1 MGDSR
6 LIYGALLMRSIGIIT
21 FVLSVLFAGVVT
33 WLNLSWKTIKQFT
46 NETSQS
52 RIDYYLSD
60 FELISTDES
69 GNISYQLTGDHLI
82 HKQASGNSE
91 IYRPSIQSRSSGKQ
105 QLTIHSEKAI
115 QTGKGGNIALTGK
128 VQVKQIETND
138 SPSFTLLTQNL
149 TYNPVEQ
156 KISSQA
162 KSDFI
167 SAQGTMSGVGF
178 ETKLNDQELRILSN
192 VQAEFRPSQ

>member
-1 MGDSR
+1 
-6 LIYGALLMRSIGIIT
+6 MRSIGIIA
-21 FVLSVLFAGVVT
+21 FVLSVLFAGMVT

-46 NETSQS
+46 NETSKS

-60 FELISTDES
+60 FTLINTDAA
-69 GNISYQLTGDHLI
+69 GNASYQLTGDHLI
-82 HKQASGNSE
+82 HKQASGDSV
-91 IYRPSIQSRSSGKQ
+91 IYRPFIQKKSGDKQ
-105 QLTIHSEKAI
+105 QLTIRSEKAI
-115 QTGKGGNIALTGK
+115 QTGKDGNITLTGEVK
-128 VQVKQIETND
+128 VQQVETED
-138 SPSFTLLTQNL
+138 SPSFTLLTTNL

-167 SAQGTMSGVGF
+167 SAQGTMSGIGF

-192 VQAEFRPSQ
+192 VQAEFKPSQ

>member
-1 MGDSR
+1 
-6 LIYGALLMRSIGIIT
+6 MRSLGIVA
-21 FVLSVLFAGVVT
+21 FVSSVLFAVAIT

-60 FELISTDES
+60 FTLIDTNQAGE
-69 GNISYQLTGDHLI
+69 ISYQLNAEHLI
-82 HKQASGNSE
+82 HKQSSGTSE
-91 IYRPSIQSRSSGKQ
+91 IYRPHIRQSSLDGKL
-105 QLTIHSEKAI
+105 LTIDSEKAI
-115 QTGKGGNIALTGK
+115 QAGKGGNITLTGK
-128 VQVKQIETND
+128 VRVKQATTND
-138 SPSFTLLTQNL
+138 FPAFTLTTQNL

-167 SAQGTMSGVGF
+167 SPQGTMTGIGF
-178 ETKLNDQELRILSN
+178 ETRLNDQELRILSN
-192 VQAEFRPSQ
+192 VQAEFKPSQ

>member
-1 MGDSR
+1 MS
-6 LIYGALLMRSIGIIT
+6 L
-21 FVLSVLFAGVVT
+21 LFAGVVT

-46 NETSQS
+46 NETSQA

-60 FELISTDES
+60 FTLINTDKS
-69 GNISYQLTGDHLI
+69 GAISYQLMGDHLI
-82 HKQASGNSE
+82 HKQASGDSE
-91 IYRPSIQSRSSGKQ
+91 IYRPFIQRKSVDKQ

-115 QTGKGGNIALTGK
+115 QTGKGGNITLTGE
-128 VQVKQIETND
+128 VRVEQIETKD
-138 SPSFTLLTQNL
+138 SPGFTLLTQNL
-149 TYNPVEQ
+149 IYNPVEQ

-167 SAQGTMSGVGF
+167 SSQGTMSGVGF

-192 VQAEFRPSQ
+192 VQAEFKPSQ